1 MTLPL
6 LLTPYQHQRLLEPI
20 PNERVS
26 VANKQSHL
34 EQWDVRR
41 TLTRYFGIG
50 GWTIDTK
57 RLWLIAQVEVPPGA
71 VLQTKWIDGKKHENV
86 PNDKSLWTVIYG
98 AEVKLTVHGLNGSSA
113 YWEDG
118 ATGDSQNQPTLGDAH
133 DMALKTALSQAMKR
147 AAVNLGDQF
156 GLSLYNKGNRGQVV
170 HGTLAPYLL
179 LDPAAPA
186 AVDALP
192 ERDEQVETSHD
203 PTLDAHDDG
212 YAGTEVAEDGQRY
225 ATAPSGGLGDD
236 MRDADTHPLPP
247 ARPTPP
253 ARTARPTPP
262 PAPPADE
269 TAAQR
274 AIREQRRKEAERYAP
289 KPTPAAPPPPA
300 ATATDPEASALVD
313 AVLGATTPDQVE
325 RLWTAAGDLK
335 PAGARTDVRP
345 YMTLD
350 ALRVAAPFL
359 AAVKVDIALGEPVPA
374 GALVVAA
381 GRHLEA
387 EGGMSFRDHI
397 NADTANPPAD
407 AIPAR

>member
-50 GWTIDTK
+50 GWTIETK

-98 AEVKLTVHGLNGSSA
+98 AEVTLTVHGLNGSSA
-113 YWEDG
+113 HWEDG

-156 GLSLYNKGNRGQVV
+156 GLSLYNKGNRNQVV

-203 PTLDAHDDG
+203 PTLDAHGEDGVDDG
-212 YAGTEVAEDGQRY
+212 QTY
-225 ATAPSGGLGDD
+225 ATPPSGGLGDD

-253 ARTARPTPP
+253 A
-262 PAPPADE
+262 APPVDE

-289 KPTPAAPPPPA
+289 KPTPAAPPPPP

-313 AVLGATTPDQVE
+313 AILGATTSDQVE

-345 YMTLD
+345 YLTLD
-350 ALRVAAPFL
+350 ALRVADPFL
-359 AAVKVDIALGEPVPA
+359 AAVKVDVKHGEPVPA

-397 NADTANPPAD
+397 NADTATVGPDGRATNPPAD